1 MTPVRLYRI
10 AGWAYASIAA
20 LFALALVAGGFLG
33 RITSWYIVLGGILFV
48 VPCGLF
54 SYAVLRRFPE
64 PEAFP
69 LWAFI
74 LIACYTGTAI
84 YIGWEIGLLLATP
97 LLVAAYA
104 TDRQKRVPTAT
115 PHLGDG

>member
-1 MTPVRLYRI
+1 M
-10 AGWAYASIAA
+10 
-20 LFALALVAGGFLG
+20 
-33 RITSWYIVLGGILFV
+33 

-54 SYAVLRRFPE
+54 SYGVLRRFPE

-69 LWAFI
+69 FWAFI
-74 LIACYTGTAI
+74 LMGCYTGTAI

-104 TDRQKRVPTAT
+104 AERHKRVRTAT
-115 PHLGDG
+115 PHVGDG